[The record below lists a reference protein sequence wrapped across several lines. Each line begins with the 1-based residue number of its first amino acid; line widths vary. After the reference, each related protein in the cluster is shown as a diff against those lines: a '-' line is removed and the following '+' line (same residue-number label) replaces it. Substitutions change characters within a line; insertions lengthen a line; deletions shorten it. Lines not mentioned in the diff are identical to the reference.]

1 MEAHND
7 KCIGQYILH
16 HKVRR
21 ANEGAWRRIK
31 VKIDTLVG
39 DRTVGSI
46 SLLQPS

>member
-1 MEAHND
+1 MPILGG
-7 KCIGQYILH
+7 IGSGVGDQYES
-16 HKVRR
+16 KTPK
-21 ANEGAWRRIK
+21 EGAWRRIK